1 MIKMMVVEDEK
12 ILREGICRIGN
23 WETHGI
29 EICGAASNGLEA
41 LKQMENTQPDI
52 ILTDVVMPG
61 MDGIE
66 LTRRVH
72 EQYPDIKVI
81 LLSGHE
87 EFEYVKKAMEYK
99 ACSYLLKPAKI
110 EKLIEVVSEVR
121 DEIQSSRRKQMEE
134 EILQKKLE
142 QSIPILR
149 EHYMNQL
156 LNGRENDDVKITQRF
171 QFLNIGLQTKNIAV
185 IICEID
191 RETEEREISRIAL
204 LQLRELCQQI
214 IENEYPC
221 VVFED
226 LKDRIVTVLN
236 YPQNVS
242 HKDIVTYLQGKAVR
256 IQNEIEACR
265 EETVSIGIGRMTGSI
280 RYLSKAYREAEYA
293 LNYRFFMG
301 KKSVIYIGDVER
313 EEHRDS
319 FFLTQ
324 KEEEIITCV
333 KAGDMTGTDKQLGQ
347 YFLMLSEYSS
357 EGQDYIYGKIQM
369 FVNYLLNFL
378 KGSNMEVGDGFFE
391 ELEKLSWGLRKNG
404 TVTTLAELERK
415 VSVVILHITE
425 KINDNRVLRNEGI
438 IEKAKKYV
446 QQNLSGDVSL
456 IMVADAVY
464 VSPNYLSFL
473 FKENGENF
481 KDYVV
486 RVKMERAA
494 ELMEQGK
501 HTLNQIAQE
510 LGYKDGRYFSKVYK
524 KYQEKENG

>member
-29 EICGAASNGLEA
+29 EICGAVDNGVEA
-41 LKQMENTQPDI
+41 LKEIEAHEPDI
-52 ILTDVVMPG
+52 ILTDVVMPV

-121 DEIQSSRRKQMEE
+121 DEIQDSRKKQQEE
-134 EILQKKLE
+134 ELLQKKLE

-156 LNGRENDDVKITQRF
+156 LNGRENDETKIMQQF

-191 RETEEREISRIAL
+191 RETKKQELSRITL
-204 LQLRELCQQI
+204 LQLRELCEEI
-214 IENEYPC
+214 IGNEYRC

-226 LKDRIVTVLN
+226 LKDRIVIVLN
-236 YPQNVS
+236 YPQNVN

-256 IQNEIEACR
+256 IQNEIEVCR
-265 EETVSIGIGRMTGSI
+265 GETVSIGIGRITGSI

-301 KKSVIYIGDVER
+301 NGSVIYIGDIEK

-319 FFLTQ
+319 FFLTR

-333 KAGDMTGTDKQLGQ
+333 KAGDTIGTEHQLEQ

-357 EGQDYIYGKIQM
+357 EGQDYIYEKIQM
-369 FVNYLLNFL
+369 FVSYLLNFL
-378 KGSNMEVGDGFFE
+378 KGSNMEAEDGFFGE
-391 ELEKLSWGLRKNG
+391 MEKLSWELRKKG
-404 TVTTLAELERK
+404 LFTTFAELERK
-415 VSVVILHITE
+415 ICAVILHITE

-486 RVKMERAA
+486 RVKMERAT
-494 ELMEQGK
+494 ELMEQGNY
-501 HTLNQIAQE
+501 TLNQIAQE

-524 KYQEKENG
+524 KYQEK